1 MKVVVK
7 VSTSVDNT
15 VIPEGN
21 RYADIEMSVG
31 GEVPE
36 G

>member
-7 VSTSVDNT
+7 ASTSVDNT

-21 RYADIEMSVG
+21 RYADIEMSFG
-31 GEVPE
+31 G
-36 G
+36 